1 MKNGEW
7 EDFRYLLAL
16 RIQGASK
23 YQSSLTESQPDLDSY
38 TRSKEKIM
46 ANGAETVDIFFWIN
60 LP

>member
-46 ANGAETVDIFFWIN
+46 ANGAETVDIFF
-60 LP
+60 